1 MTESK
6 YKVIAILDNKRIAI
20 NYGRINNASKRDVV
34 RVIEV
39 GPEITYKNENYG
51 TMDTIKAN
59 LSIDTIYDKFS
70 ICTNRNTEHDITKSA
85 LSSFSSNFRIYEELN
100 VNKEQ
105 ISDLKKPKVSPISLG
120 DVVEVIKFNWHFS
133 KKIIQW

>member
-1 MTESK
+1 MTKSN

-20 NYGRINNASKRDVV
+20 NYGRINKASKRDVV

-39 GPEITYKNENYG
+39 GPEISYEGENYG

-105 ISDLKKPKVSPISLG
+105 IANLKKPENSPISLG
-120 DVVEVIKFNWHFS
+120 DIVEIIKFNWQFS

>member
-1 MTESK
+1 MAESK

-20 NYGRINNASKRDVV
+20 NYGRNNKASKRDVV

-39 GPEITYKNENYG
+39 GPEISYEGENYG

-70 ICTNRNTEHDITKSA
+70 ICTNRSIENDMTRSIIG
-85 LSSFSSNFRIYEELN
+85 SFSPKIRIYEDLN

-105 ISDLKKPKVSPISLG
+105 ISNLEKPDLSPISLG
-120 DVVEVIKFNWHFS
+120 DAVEIIKFN
-133 KKIIQW
+133 